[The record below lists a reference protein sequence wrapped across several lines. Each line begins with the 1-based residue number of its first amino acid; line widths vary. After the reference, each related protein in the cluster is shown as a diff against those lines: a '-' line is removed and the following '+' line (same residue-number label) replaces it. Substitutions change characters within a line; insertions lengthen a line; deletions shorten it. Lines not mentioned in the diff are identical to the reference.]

1 MAESR
6 KFLWHRRYYLC
17 KDLVEAYVLQCNH
30 VNSYLKVKEIATLSV
45 NYVNSPIRPNHFKNV
60 DLQKV
65 V

>member
-1 MAESR
+1 MAESG

-17 KDLVEAYVLQCNH
+17 KGLVEAYVLQRNH